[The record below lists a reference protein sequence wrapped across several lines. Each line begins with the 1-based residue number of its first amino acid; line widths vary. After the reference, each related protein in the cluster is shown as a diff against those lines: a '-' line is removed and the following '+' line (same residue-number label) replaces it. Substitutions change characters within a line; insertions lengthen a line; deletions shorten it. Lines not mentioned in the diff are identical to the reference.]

1 MILRCNINIALQNKM
16 GAMRNQRW
24 LIGSGILTFLRV
36 EDEYR
41 HHSQTRRIQMAH
53 TAAKR
58 GFFRG
63 AFDALIEARQKQVK
77 SYVNGALLMLD
88 DETLRAHGYNRD
100 ELKRARNVSS
110 MF

>member
-1 MILRCNINIALQNKM
+1 
-16 GAMRNQRW
+16 
-24 LIGSGILTFLRV
+24 
-36 EDEYR
+36 
-41 HHSQTRRIQMAH
+41 MAH
-53 TAAKR
+53 KR

-63 AFDALIEARQKQVK
+63 AFDALIEARQKQVR

-100 ELKRARNVSS
+100 ELKRGRSVSH

>member
-1 MILRCNINIALQNKM
+1 
-16 GAMRNQRW
+16 
-24 LIGSGILTFLRV
+24 
-36 EDEYR
+36 
-41 HHSQTRRIQMAH
+41 MAQS
-53 TAAKR
+53 AGKR

-63 AFDALIEARQKQVK
+63 AFDALIEARQKQVR

-100 ELKRARNVSS
+100 ELKRSRSVSH